1 MPVAGKESE
10 KWIFKGIHYLLV
22 ILLLSTWELQSLT
35 LTLCFQTE
43 MGHIILNSWDVYCHR
58 LKKLHVKEMIYPFII
73 DESIYESCVVKTLS
87 QQRTSKSP
95 SCCSSMSRE
104 TLRPWKKLFLNCS
117 SNNTIIPGGK
127 VPSESFPSPSFSRTS
142 SPSSSS
148 PASSCSSIS
157 VA

>member
-10 KWIFKGIHYLLV
+10 KSIFKGIHYLLV

-58 LKKLHVKEMIYPFII
+58 LKEIIYPFII

-87 QQRTSKSP
+87 HQQRTSKSP

-127 VPSESFPSPSFSRTS
+127 VPSESFLFPAFSRTS

-148 PASSCSSIS
+148 LASSCSSIS